1 MMRIEQVDFVSVP
14 TRDYASAVAWY
25 RDVLGVP
32 LAFNEE
38 ECNNWYTIYR
48 ARDEAGKEFG
58 VVFAIFKAEKPL
70 GTERRQARVN
80 WRVKDLEAMVRQMK
94 EKGVEVERRE
104 EYSYGVFAW
113 VRDPE
118 GNSVE
123 VWEAIGG

>member
-1 MMRIEQVDFVSVP
+1 MERVDGIGGVFL
-14 TRDYASAVAWY
+14 YADDGAKLAAWY